1 MRLSEFDFALPP
13 ERIAHHPARP
23 RDAARL
29 LVVGD
34 ALHDRLVRD
43 LPRLL
48 RPGDALVAND
58 TRVIP
63 AQLRARRGEAR
74 IGLTL
79 DRPHP
84 DGTWHALARNARRL
98 RPGDRLAIDGADDLA
113 AMRRLPL
120 TYRLPGLVVTHAS
133 LRSVYD
139 SVEEDTPEA
148 ALREMFKAPETFIV
162 RGHNH
167 GWLERRWDDRTLVT
181 VASCGLPL
189 KGRLEAGSAA
199 PSRSVACGW
208 RWDCFSST
216 TAPR

>member
-34 ALHDRLVRD
+34 PLQDRLVHD

-48 RPGDALVAND
+48 RPGDVLVAND

-63 AQLRARRGEAR
+63 AQLSARRGEAR

-84 DGTWHALARNARRL
+84 DGTWTALARNARRL
-98 RPGDRLAIDGADDLA
+98 RPGDYLVIDGADDLVA
-113 AMRRLPL
+113 ELILNHA
-120 TYRLPGLVVTHAS
+120 LPGK
-133 LRSVYD
+133 LRRTYVLHRY
-139 SVEEDTPEA
+139 EGEMREA
-148 ALREMFKAPETFIV
+148 
-162 RGHNH
+162 
-167 GWLERRWDDRTLVT
+167 LERLAAFLDQI
-181 VASCGLPL
+181 VAGEANVV
-189 KGRLEAGSAA
+189 RLRPAG
-199 PSRSVACGW
+199 
-208 RWDCFSST
+208 
-216 TAPR
+216 